1 MNFSR
6 NAEGMYVSI
15 ANTYIK
21 KILALLEE
29 MPNDERRKLIQV
41 LMQLQ
46 DSIDLASKP
55 ISGWRKRQLMEQQE
69 REENLND

>member
-1 MNFSR
+1 
-6 NAEGMYVSI
+6 MYVSI
-15 ANTYIK
+15 ANTNTK

-55 ISGWRKRQLMEQQE
+55 MSGWRKRQLMEK
-69 REENLND
+69 REEYAND